1 MRPKSPVKGQPD
13 MMRTQR
19 VSRSNLRQG
28 VVFMMVGLLWGM
40 VVPATPYPRLA
51 LGAHIQL
58 TGSGVMFL
66 VAGLVISHLGLGAGT
81 LSGGILTA
89 GPWFTWPMALS
100 EMANAWWG
108 TRNMLPIAAHQAG
121 ASGAPAWQEHT
132 VSAMHMVAGAVM
144 IAYWGTIL
152 LGLFRKPA
160 APGDTAF
167 SQHADGT
174 VSR

>member
-1 MRPKSPVKGQPD
+1 MKGKPD
-13 MMRTQR
+13 MTRTQR

-28 VVFMMVGLLWGM
+28 AALMMVGLIWGV

-108 TRNMLPIAAHQAG
+108 TRNMLPIAAQQAG
-121 ASGAPAWQEHT
+121 ASGGHAWQEHT
-132 VSAMHMVAGAVM
+132 VSAAHMVAAVVL

-152 LGLFRKPA
+152 FGLFRKPS
-160 APGDTAF
+160 AP
-167 SQHADGT
+167 ADGI
-174 VSR
+174 

>member
-1 MRPKSPVKGQPD
+1 VKGQPD
-13 MMRTQR
+13 MTRTQR

-28 VVFMMVGLLWGM
+28 AVFMMVGLIWGL

-66 VAGLVISHLGLGAGT
+66 VAGLVISHLRLGAGT

-108 TRNMLPIAAHQAG
+108 TRNMLPIAARQAG
-121 ASGAPAWQEHT
+121 ASGGPAWQEHI
-132 VSAMHMVAGAVM
+132 VSAAHIVGAVVL

-152 LGLFRKPA
+152 FSLFRKPG
-160 APGDTAF
+160 APD
-167 SQHADGT
+167 DGL
-174 VSR
+174 